1 MIIHVQIKE
10 IWKIFQDLGNRPI
23 VFIRFNSDSYQSGE
37 SDGMF

>member
-23 VFIRFNSDSYQSGE
+23 VFIRFNSEVMGCFKRNKSG
-37 SDGMF
+37 